1 MAADLGG
8 FTDGSAIRDLAA
20 SPCAACGRAIGGE
33 AEEEAAEVVRG
44 RTRGWGGL
52 CSRGVSSVLGGD
64 LFGVRGV
71 ADL

>member
-33 AEEEAAEVVRG
+33 AEEEAAEVVARKNAGMG
-44 RTRGWGGL
+44 RAMFPRCLIGTGW
-52 CSRGVSSVLGGD
+52 
-64 LFGVRGV
+64 
-71 ADL
+71 